1 MKGVVEHLKSVYVTG
16 YKSFELN
23 IFKDDAPEV
32 YYLKA
37 FIKHKLLQYI
47 DEGLEWVLIQGQ
59 LGIELWTAEVVIDLR
74 VEYPDLKLG
83 IITPFYGHTSKWNEQ
98 NQMKYNKIAQEADF
112 MESVH
117 HTEYEGPYQFKQT
130 DQFMLDHTD
139 MTILIYDEEQEGSP
153 KFFKRMLVDFIN
165 KTNYTC
171 DNVAFDELTDFINDM
186 QWEQDQSFE

>member
-1 MKGVVEHLKSVYVTG
+1 MYVTG

-37 FIKHKLLQYI
+37 FIRHKLLQYI

-117 HTEYEGPYQFKQT
+117 HTAYEGPYQFKQT
-130 DQFMLDHTD
+130 DQFILDHTD

-171 DNVAFDELTDFINDM
+171 DIVAFDELTDFINDM

>member
-1 MKGVVEHLKSVYVTG
+1 MKGLSG
-16 YKSFELN
+16 YL
-23 IFKDDAPEV
+23 FKDNLV
-32 YYLKA
+32 LNY
-37 FIKHKLLQYI
+37 
-47 DEGLEWVLIQGQ
+47 GLF
-59 LGIELWTAEVVIDLR
+59 EVVIDLR

-98 NQMKYNKIAQEADF
+98 NQMKYNKIAQEVDF

-117 HTEYEGPYQFKQT
+117 HTEYEGPFQFKQT

-171 DNVAFDELTDFINDM
+171 DIVAFDELTDFINDM

>member
-1 MKGVVEHLKSVYVTG
+1 MYVTG

-23 IFKDDAPEV
+23 IFKYDAPEV

-37 FIKHKLLQYI
+37 FIRHKLLQYI

-98 NQMKYNKIAQEADF
+98 NQMKYNKIAQETDF

-130 DQFMLDHTD
+130 DQFILDHTD

-171 DNVAFDELTDFINDM
+171 DIVAFDELTDFINDM
-186 QWEQDQSFE
+186 QWEQVQSFE

>member
-1 MKGVVEHLKSVYVTG
+1 MKGDVEHLKTVYVTG

-98 NQMKYNKIAQEADF
+98 NQMKYNKIAQEVDF

-117 HTEYEGPYQFKQT
+117 HTEYEGPFQF
-130 DQFMLDHTD
+130 
-139 MTILIYDEEQEGSP
+139 
-153 KFFKRMLVDFIN
+153 
-165 KTNYTC
+165 
-171 DNVAFDELTDFINDM
+171 
-186 QWEQDQSFE
+186 

>member
-1 MKGVVEHLKSVYVTG
+1 MKTLYVTG

-23 IFKDDAPEV
+23 IFKDDMPEV
-32 YYLKA
+32 KYLKA

-59 LGIELWTAEVVIDLR
+59 IGIELWAAEVVLDLKQT
-74 VEYPDLKLG
+74 YPELKLG
-83 IITPFYGHTSKWNEQ
+83 IITPFYGHTSKWNEV
-98 NQMKYNKIAQEADF
+98 NQAKYNSIVEKADF
-112 MESVH
+112 LESVH

-139 MTILIYDEEQEGSP
+139 MTLLIYDDEQEGSP
-153 KFFKRMLVDFIN
+153 KFFKRMLVDFMD

-171 DNVAFDELTDFINDM
+171 DIVAFDELTAFINDL

>member
-1 MKGVVEHLKSVYVTG
+1 MKGLSG
-16 YKSFELN
+16 YL
-23 IFKDDAPEV
+23 FKDNLV
-32 YYLKA
+32 LNY
-37 FIKHKLLQYI
+37 
-47 DEGLEWVLIQGQ
+47 GLF
-59 LGIELWTAEVVIDLR
+59 EVVIDLR

-98 NQMKYNKIAQEADF
+98 NQMKYNKIAQEANF

-117 HTEYEGPYQFKQT
+117 HTEYEGPFQFKQT

-171 DNVAFDELTDFINDM
+171 DIVAFDELTDFINDM